1 MYFLEGSPM
10 GEMALD
16 RMRRL
21 LYLSNQDSYRAIQR
35 NSWLSKLS
43 HAQQAWHPRSHTSTP
58 RYPRALTRT
67 ASSESGVALLPRLT
81 SGGTHT
87 HARLSMFTVDHVVSR
102 SGRRMELLLKR

>member
-58 RYPRALTRT
+58 RYPRALART
-67 ASSESGVALLPRLT
+67 ASTESGAAPLPRW
-81 SGGTHT
+81 THQRL
-87 HARLSMFTVDHVVSR
+87 HAL
-102 SGRRMELLLKR
+102 